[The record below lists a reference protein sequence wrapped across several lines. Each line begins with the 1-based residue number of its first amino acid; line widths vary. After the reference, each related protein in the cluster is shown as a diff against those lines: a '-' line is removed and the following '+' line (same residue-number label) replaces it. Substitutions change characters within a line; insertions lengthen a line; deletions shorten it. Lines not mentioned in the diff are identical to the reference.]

1 MEMVEFLRAQEI
13 HLRVFLKWVAAAC
26 LMGLLLGG
34 VGAAFYYGIQTA
46 TRLREEL
53 PWLLYLLPVA
63 GLCIVGLYH
72 LAGVR
77 DRGTNF
83 VLIAVKEN
91 EPMALRT
98 APLIFLSTVLTH
110 LCGGSS
116 GREGA
121 SLQIGASMASW
132 TGRRL
137 GMGESDGKILVV
149 CGMAA
154 AFSALFGT
162 PVTAAVFA
170 MEVVHVGVMHYSA
183 IVPCMLSSLVASGL
197 AGRLGVVPEFYHL
210 GDIPPLAALSPLVVL
225 RVLGL
230 GLLCAFL
237 SILFCKLMHAAPRV
251 YQRLLPNPALR
262 VMAGGALVIGLTF
275 LAGTRDYNGAGS
287 AVIHAAIGGETRPE
301 AFLLKMLFTTVTL
314 GAGFKGGEIV
324 PVFFTGA
331 TFGCAA
337 GPLLGL
343 EPSLGAAVGMIAVF
357 CGVTNCPISSIML
370 AAELFGGRGLPLFAL
385 ACAVSYMLSGYIG
398 LYTEQEIVYSKL
410 RPVLNEWKNKNLP

>member
-1 MEMVEFLRAQEI
+1 MVGFFRAQGV
-13 HLRVFLKWVAAAC
+13 HLRVFIKWVAAAC

-46 TRLREEL
+46 TRLRLEH
-53 PWLLYLLPVA
+53 PWLLYALPLA
-63 GLCIVGLYH
+63 GLCIAGLYH

-98 APLIFLSTVLTH
+98 APLILLSTVLTH

-121 SLQIGASMASW
+121 SLQIGASVASW

-137 GMGESDGKILVV
+137 GLEASDAKILVV
-149 CGMAA
+149 CGMSA

-170 MEVVHVGVMHYSA
+170 MEVAHVGVMHYSA
-183 IVPCMLSSLVASGL
+183 MVPCMLSSLVASGL
-197 AGRLGVVPEFYHL
+197 AGRLGVIPEFYHL
-210 GDIPPLAALSPLVVL
+210 GDIPPLAALSPLVVVQ
-225 RVLGL
+225 VLGL

-237 SILFCKLMHAAPRV
+237 SILFCKLMHAAPGI
-251 YQRLLPNPALR
+251 YQTYLPNPFLR
-262 VMAGGALVIGLTF
+262 VAVGGLLVIALT
-275 LAGTRDYNGAGS
+275 LVAGTRDYNGAGS
-287 AVIHAAIGGETRPE
+287 AVIHAAIGGQARPE

-331 TFGCAA
+331 TFGCVA

-343 EPSLGAAVGMIAVF
+343 DPSLSAAIGMIAVF
-357 CGVTNCPISSIML
+357 CGVTNCPLSSILL
-370 AAELFGGRGLPLFAL
+370 AAELFGGRGFPLFAL

-398 LYTEQEIVYSKL
+398 LYTEQDIVYSKL
-410 RPVLNEWKNKNLP
+410 KPILNDWKHRNLP